1 MGALADIRAVFVRS
15 RNLLDYEHTG
25 LALTRIYAV
34 EHLQVE
40 PPSPPGY
47 VVKDSVKH
55 FTIIKDPAPPPP
67 PNPPPSPP
75 LYPPPPLPSFLGTRM
90 ETHIECTFEEN
101 MDFSITST
109 TAGSYADRKAETQK
123 HCCSLCGMEPGCTNF
138 VYEPASKTCVLLP
151 HVPSSELVKTPNPST
166 VAGSVTI
173 SHISN
178 YHASCEFEVGSGY
191 SGGSLGMGVPLS
203 GMKIATKQACCTPL
217 GPSIPCAPTLS
228 VPLLLVQDCCDAC
241 ERDAKCA
248 KFSFE
253 IFSGTC
259 EMFES
264 YSEHYFTSGLA
275 SGIVTSRAA
284 KVSHAGVGDDAERI
298 VDLIVPPA
306 PPSLVLQ
313 LAASSPPPVGD
324 DIGLRVV
331 ADMSLSAIFIM
342 ISGFLICLYC
352 FFSPQL
358 NALLYKVSNGKLGK
372 ASRSLIVGQHSSGG
386 MQGKASKK
394 HRRKQHLEEGWAAVT
409 VQTSQLSQNKDVEV
423 AGCETLEE
431 LRDVIWEEF
440 GHLLNGIKRPKKDTV
455 ILCLTGSDE
464 ASGQGWQL
472 VTAASDLARVV
483 ECGALKLMEKV
494 LIDVDTLS
502 IAFSRSLPA
511 PKRGAR
517 GAPALLAHRDRN
529 ADDDTD
535 DDTDEEAPGAR
546 RGRGGGKGEFEP
558 LVAASSSDEG
568 EGSCKAGSDNK
579 ANARQKAR
587 GQARSAR
594 KPKGADAVQDASRA
608 RETLGSKR
616 PTKDAPSSQQGP
628 SLQMDA
634 APPVPTGDFFDN
646 APERSNALP
655 QTRAV
660 AAESDATTAFIGK
673 RVRIHGLATM
683 GELNGQIGLAK
694 SYDQT
699 KQRYR
704 VQLVGPN
711 GPTKVLGFKPANLQ
725 PL

>member
-1 MGALADIRAVFVRS
+1 
-15 RNLLDYEHTG
+15 
-25 LALTRIYAV
+25 
-34 EHLQVE
+34 
-40 PPSPPGY
+40 
-47 VVKDSVKH
+47 
-55 FTIIKDPAPPPP
+55 
-67 PNPPPSPP
+67 
-75 LYPPPPLPSFLGTRM
+75 
-90 ETHIECTFEEN
+90 
-101 MDFSITST
+101 
-109 TAGSYADRKAETQK
+109 
-123 HCCSLCGMEPGCTNF
+123 
-138 VYEPASKTCVLLP
+138 
-151 HVPSSELVKTPNPST
+151 
-166 VAGSVTI
+166 
-173 SHISN
+173 
-178 YHASCEFEVGSGY
+178 
-191 SGGSLGMGVPLS
+191 
-203 GMKIATKQACCTPL
+203 
-217 GPSIPCAPTLS
+217 
-228 VPLLLVQDCCDAC
+228 
-241 ERDAKCA
+241 
-248 KFSFE
+248 
-253 IFSGTC
+253 
-259 EMFES
+259 MFES

-284 KVSHAGVGDDAERI
+284 KVSHAGVGDDAERV

-546 RGRGGGKGEFEP
+546 RGRGGW
-558 LVAASSSDEG
+558 
-568 EGSCKAGSDNK
+568 
-579 ANARQKAR
+579 
-587 GQARSAR
+587 
-594 KPKGADAVQDASRA
+594 
-608 RETLGSKR
+608 
-616 PTKDAPSSQQGP
+616 
-628 SLQMDA
+628 
-634 APPVPTGDFFDN
+634 
-646 APERSNALP
+646 
-655 QTRAV
+655 
-660 AAESDATTAFIGK
+660 
-673 RVRIHGLATM
+673 
-683 GELNGQIGLAK
+683 
-694 SYDQT
+694 
-699 KQRYR
+699 
-704 VQLVGPN
+704 
-711 GPTKVLGFKPANLQ
+711 
-725 PL
+725 